1 MNKLI
6 YPNKSMG
13 SIDVIASKSLSHRA
27 LICASLSKEKSIIS
41 NISLNDDILR
51 TIECLRVLGAKITVD
66 NKKVTVIGFDIYDE
80 LDEVTLNANESGSTL
95 RFLIPLA
102 SIKAKRVIFKGSKT
116 LISRP
121 LDVYE
126 KLFSDNNLKFD
137 ILEDRVI
144 IEGKLILDNY
154 LVAGNIS
161 SQFISGIMFIMPL
174 LKNDS
179 KITLTSPLESKSYV
193 DLTLD
198 MLNQYNIKNDGFNI
212 ESNQEYLASDIT
224 IETDFS
230 QAAFFLVLGA
240 INSEITVNNLNLE
253 SKQGDKKILS
263 ILEDLGADVTYHDN
277 NVTVKKSNLK
287 SLTVDLKHIPDL
299 GPILFILGLF
309 TEESLVLLNAE
320 RLLIKES
327 DRINS
332 MLKQLE
338 KFGAN
343 ITYVNNTVTINRLD
357 NFKNVVMIDSCND
370 HRIAMAFSIFATIL
384 ETPLKIT
391 NAEAINKSYPRFYK
405 DLSELNINI
414 E

>member
-144 IEGKLILDNY
+144 IEGKLILENY

-240 INSEITVNNLNLE
+240 INSEITVNNLNLK

-277 NVTVKKSNLK
+277 NVTVKKSKLK

>member
-1 MNKLI
+1 MNKII
-6 YPNKSMG
+6 YPNRSEG
-13 SIDVIASKSLSHRA
+13 SIDVISSKSLSHRA
-27 LICASLSKEKSIIS
+27 LICAALSKDKSIIN

-66 NKKVTVIGFDIYDE
+66 NKTVTVIGFDIYDE
-80 LDEVTLNANESGSTL
+80 LDEVVLNANESGSTL

-116 LISRP
+116 LMSRP
-121 LDVYE
+121 LDVYQ
-126 KLFSDNNLKFD
+126 KLFDDNNLTFE
-137 ILEDRVI
+137 ILEDRLI
-144 IEGKLILDNY
+144 IEGKLILNEY

-174 LKNDS
+174 LKEDA

-193 DLTLD
+193 DLTLA
-198 MLNQYNIKNDGFNI
+198 MLEEFNIKSDGLAI
-212 ESNQEYLASDIT
+212 LSKQTYLASDLT
-224 IETDFS
+224 IEADYS

-240 INSEITVNNLNLE
+240 INNEVTIENLNLK
-253 SKQGDKKILS
+253 SKQGDREILS
-263 ILEDLGADVTYHDN
+263 ILENLGADITYAN
-277 NVTVKKSNLK
+277 NAVTVKKSKLK
-287 SLTVDLKHIPDL
+287 SLTIDLKHIPDL

-309 TEESLVLLNAE
+309 TEESLVLLNTE

-343 ITYVNNTVTINRLD
+343 ISHINNTVTINRLD

-370 HRIAMAFSIFATIL
+370 HRIAMAFSILATTL
-384 ETPLKIT
+384 ETPLKIV
-391 NAEAINKSYPRFYK
+391 NAEAVNKSYPRFYK
-405 DLSELNINI
+405 DLAKLNINI

>member
-174 LKNDS
+174 LRNDS

-240 INSEITVNNLNLE
+240 INSEITVNNLNLK

-277 NVTVKKSNLK
+277 NVTVKKSKLK

-343 ITYVNNTVTINRLD
+343 ITYINNTVTINRLD

-391 NAEAINKSYPRFYK
+391 NAEAINKSYPIFYK